1 MILIR
6 AAGLLVLL
14 AGLFLVGVSGDNHR
28 IANGRR
34 ITYGASLMALGA
46 VTVLFASKLDNW
58 FSWAV
63 P

>member
-1 MILIR
+1 MTLIR
-6 AAGLLVLL
+6 TAGLLILL

-46 VTVLFASKLDNW
+46 VTALFAAK
-58 FSWAV
+58 FESWIAWAAS
-63 P
+63 

>member
-1 MILIR
+1 MTPIR
-6 AAGLLVLL
+6 AAGLLILL

-28 IANGRR
+28 IPNGRR

-46 VTVLFASKLDNW
+46 ATALFAGAFEGW
-58 FSWAV
+58 FAWAV